1 MKLSLLA
8 LALGA
13 SLTTSASAQ
22 ISTFCTAQNNSSGA
36 PAALAMS
43 GSVNVTDNGL
53 TFAISSLPSFNYNM
67 AQRGTFGVLLA
78 SRSFNTTGTMPAGSM
93 GTLCLTSFFFDSTA
107 IIAGDMSGSA
117 AGAIDLTNLPS
128 GLGSVMPG
136 DTVAFQAWYR
146 DVDNSMGMLN
156 TTSNFTNAVQV
167 DFEPPPP
174 SFANQIVPLFGPS
187 AQGGNNCT
195 GCHGGASPFGNLDLT
210 GTPSDIH
217 SRLVNVTSAL
227 TGCSFEERV
236 KPFDSDESSLYRLV
250 SNTDGC
256 ATTPFAS
263 NMRISDS
270 AEVALIKEW
279 IDAGAPNN

>member
-1 MKLSLLA
+1 MKINLLA
-8 LALGA
+8 LAIGA
-13 SLTTSASAQ
+13 TLTGSASAQ
-22 ISTFCTAQNNSSGA
+22 ISSFCTAQNNSSGA
-36 PAALAMS
+36 PAALALS

-78 SRSFNTTGTMPAGSM
+78 SRSFNGTGTTPAGSM
-93 GTLCLTSFFFDSTA
+93 GTLCLTSFVFDSTA
-107 IIAGDMSGSA
+107 IIAGDMAGSA

-174 SFANQIVPLFGPS
+174 SFANEIVPLFGPS

-217 SRLVNVTSAL
+217 SRLVNVTSVLA
-227 TGCSFEERV
+227 GCSFEERV

-256 ATTPFAS
+256 ATTSFAS
-263 NMRISDS
+263 SMRISDS

>member
-1 MKLSLLA
+1 MKLNLLA
-8 LALGA
+8 LAIGA
-13 SLTTSASAQ
+13 TLTGSASAQ
-22 ISTFCTAQNNSSGA
+22 ISSFCTTQNNSSGA
-36 PAALAMS
+36 PATLALS
-43 GSVNVTDNGL
+43 VSVNVTDNGL

-167 DFEPPPP
+167 DFAPPPP
-174 SFANQIVPLFGPS
+174 SFANQIVPLFSSYG
-187 AQGGNNCT
+187 CT
-195 GCHGGASPFGNLDLT
+195 GCHGGSGGLSLS
-210 GTPSDIH
+210 GTPTAIR
-217 SRLVNVTSAL
+217 SRLVNIASQL
-227 TGCSFEERV
+227 GGCSTPFPQVRV
-236 KPFDSDESSLYRLV
+236 TPGDSSASTLYRLV
-250 SNTDGC
+250 SNNASC
-256 ATTPFAS
+256 ASS
-263 NMRISDS
+263 NSFMDMNS
-270 AEVALIKEW
+270 ADAELVREW
-279 IDAGAPNN
+279 IDAGAPDN

>member
-1 MKLSLLA
+1 MKLNLLA
-8 LALGA
+8 LAIGA
-13 SLTTSASAQ
+13 TLTGSASAQ
-22 ISTFCTAQNNSSGA
+22 ISSFCTTQNNSSGA
-36 PAALAMS
+36 PATLALS

-146 DVDNSMGMLN
+146 DVDNSMGMLT

-167 DFEPPPP
+167 DFELPAP
-174 SFANQIVPLFGPS
+174 SFANEIVPLFGPS
-187 AQGGNNCT
+187 SQGGNNCT

-210 GTPSDIH
+210 GAPSDIH
-217 SRLVNVTSAL
+217 SRLVNVTSVLA
-227 TGCSFEERV
+227 GCSFEERV
-236 KPFDSDESSLYRLV
+236 KPFDSDQSSLYRLV

-256 ATTPFAS
+256 ATTSFAS
-263 NMRISDS
+263 SMRISDS